1 MSFGTNLQYLRRMRD
16 SMTQEALAEKLDVSR
31 QTISKWESDE
41 AYPAMEKL
49 FELCDFFSCTMDQ
62 LLRSDITRR
71 GNAYSEVRIES
82 LDRFRMA
89 RHAVVSSTPE
99 DDSIL
104 VMKEWA
110 KKSGLVLLP
119 NQKLELIGWDF
130 SFLLQEQINVFNM
143 HGYVSACIVPADFT
157 TDCEGAEFVWQ
168 EAGKYAIITITEPMS
183 AAFELIPN
191 GYKILLHYIKENKLA
206 MKPENQQETACFEKI
221 YVKEGVEYMD
231 IYIALA

>member
-1 MSFGTNLQYLRRMRD
+1 MSFGTNIQYLRRMRD
-16 SMTQEALAEKLDVSR
+16 AMTQEALAEKLNVSR
-31 QTISKWESDE
+31 QAISKWESDE

-62 LLRSDITRR
+62 LLRSDMTRR

-89 RHAVVSSTPE
+89 RHAVISATPE

-104 VMKEWA
+104 VMKDWA
-110 KKSGLVLLP
+110 RKSGLLSLP

-130 SFLLQEQINVFNM
+130 PVLSQEQINVFNM

-157 TDCEGAEFVWQ
+157 PACEGAELVWQ
-168 EAGKYAIITITEPMS
+168 ESGKYAVITITEPMS

-191 GYKILLHYIKENKLA
+191 GYKVLLNYLKEHKLA
-206 MKPENQQETACFEKI
+206 MKPENQQETACFEKV
-221 YVKEGVEYMD
+221 YVKDCVEYMD